1 MALRSS
7 LAQLRRWVGLVFAV
21 VPILFAANGA
31 HNQFEVNRVH
41 TQIECT
47 IKGCHVVAGSVTAG
61 SLVTLVTKV
70 TNETSRG

>member
-41 TQIECT
+41 NKSSAHPNQVHNQGVSCRRRV
-47 IKGCHVVAGSVTAG
+47 CDC
-61 SLVTLVTKV
+61 
-70 TNETSRG
+70 R